1 MKINKRY
8 FSLMLLSLLI
18 ILTGII
24 GFNLLRK
31 SSNRLPN
38 FKGKKLLVYVAFN
51 EDEAKV
57 LLEGFKEKTGCDYSF
72 LRFPTEE
79 AAENVVREIQFQKAD
94 IFLGGTADA
103 IELLK
108 NNNCLDKYVIE
119 NTKKISEQYR
129 DNDGYWTG
137 LYIEPLSIGINEE
150 RWNKEFKDLKKPT
163 KLEDLLNPRFKGE
176 IVLPDPRTSGTGY
189 TFLSYIVQS
198 MGKDKGLE
206 FFKKLKNN
214 VGQFTDS
221 GFTPAKKVGMGEYLL
236 TVDFINQ
243 QLIVKNSGFKIESIV
258 PKDAGWTICPV
269 AKIRNSQNEKVANAF
284 IEYCTSKEA
293 MEALREFSMAI
304 PTTNDNEDNKN
315 TELYKLSTTYNFN
328 KAAKDRSELLEELKK
343 IM

>member
-1 MKINKRY
+1 
-8 FSLMLLSLLI
+8 MLFSLLI
-18 ILTGII
+18 TLTGII
-24 GFNLLRK
+24 GFNLLQN
-31 SSNRLPN
+31 SSKRLPN
-38 FKGKKLLVYVAFN
+38 LKGKKLLVYVAFN

-57 LLEGFKEKTGCDYSF
+57 LLQGFKEKTGCDYSF
-72 LRFPTEE
+72 LRFPTEA
-79 AAENVVREIQFQKAD
+79 AAENVVREMQFQKAD

-119 NTKKISEQYR
+119 DTKRIPEKYR
-129 DNDGYWTG
+129 DNEGYWTG
-137 LYIEPLSIGINEE
+137 LYVEPLAIGINEE

-163 KLEDLLNPRFKGE
+163 TLKELLNPKFKGE

-206 FFKKLKNN
+206 FFKKLKSN

-258 PKDAGWTICPV
+258 PNDTGWTICPV
-269 AKIRNSQNEKVANAF
+269 AKIKNSQNENVANAF

-293 MEALREFSMAI
+293 VEALREFSMAI
-304 PTTNDNEDNKN
+304 PTTNDNADSKDA
-315 TELYKLSTTYNFN
+315 ELYKLSSIYNFS
-328 KAAKDRSELLEELKK
+328 KAAKDRNELLEELKK

>member
-8 FSLMLLSLLI
+8 FNLMLFSLLI
-18 ILTGII
+18 ILTGIT
-24 GFNLLRK
+24 GFNLLQN
-31 SSNRLPN
+31 SSKRLPN
-38 FKGKKLLVYVAFN
+38 FKGKRLLVYVAFN

-119 NTKKISEQYR
+119 DAKRIPEKYR
-129 DNDGYWTG
+129 DNEGYWTG
-137 LYIEPLSIGINEE
+137 LYVEPLAIGINEE

-163 KLEDLLNPRFKGE
+163 TLEELLNPKFKGE

-198 MGKDKGLE
+198 MGKDKGLK
-206 FFKKLKNN
+206 FFKKLKSN
-214 VGQFTDS
+214 VGQFTYS

-258 PKDAGWTICPV
+258 PNDTGWTICPV
-269 AKIRNSQNEKVANAF
+269 AKIKNSQNEKVANAF

-293 MEALREFSMAI
+293 IESLREFSMAI
-304 PTTNDNEDNKN
+304 PTTNDNTDNKY
-315 TELYKLSTTYNFN
+315 TELYKLSGIYSFN
-328 KAAKDRSELLEELKK
+328 KAAKDRKELIEELKK